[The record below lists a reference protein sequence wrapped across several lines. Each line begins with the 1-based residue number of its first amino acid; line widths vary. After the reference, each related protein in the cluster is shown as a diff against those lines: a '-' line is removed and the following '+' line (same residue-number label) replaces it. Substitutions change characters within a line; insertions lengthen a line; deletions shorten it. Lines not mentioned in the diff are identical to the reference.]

1 MDSISF
7 AQDVVAG
14 DAWLIVD
21 AQGNLKIAPLDYVP
35 QEGDVILSV
44 GENPLTVPEDIVT
57 ELRVSIAQQNS
68 IQSVDAQS
76 GIQGV
81 LDSLEQ
87 GGDPTA
93 EDGNDPQS
101 GDDEGSSLTATG
113 AVERD
118 GAQTIAT
125 TDFQTEGVFPAGFTP
140 EQSDAVTE
148 LIVQTVALLA
158 VSTVSLTDNNGEE
171 VINGEGETAT
181 IKGFLGG
188 NSETLE
194 SLIITDSENQQI
206 EIDPSQIVFDGNGNY
221 EVTGIDV
228 AQLADGV
235 LTVVASG
242 SDGDGNPVSVTDT
255 VEKDFTYGDDGDDE
269 GTDITPPFVSLT
281 DNTEGEDAAENEVIN
296 ESEQAT
302 ITGYLGE
309 GGKTLDS
316 LVITGPGGEPIDVD
330 LDLVTIDEDGYYT
343 IENIDVS
350 GFDDGILTVTAQSTD
365 VDGNKATVTDAVEKD
380 FTYGDD
386 GDDEGDDI
394 APPSVSLTDNNPD
407 EEGNDREIING
418 ADLVDG
424 QLVGEPEKAT
434 VTGYLG
440 EGVETLDS
448 LVITDSEGTE
458 IVIAVSDVTINP
470 DGTYAVNNDV
480 DVSGLLDGEL
490 TVTAKSTD
498 VDGNKATVT
507 DTVVK
512 DFTYGDDGD
521 DEGSDIA
528 QPTVSLTDN
537 NPDEEGNDR
546 EIINGADLV
555 DGQLVGEPEKATV
568 TGYLGEGVETLDS
581 LVITDSEGT
590 EIVIAVSDVTIN
602 PDGTYAVNNDV
613 DVSGLLDGELTVTA
627 KSTDVDGNKA
637 TVTDTVVKDFTY
649 GDDGEDEGDDIAQP
663 SVSLTDN
670 NPDEEGNDREIINGA
685 DLVDGQLV
693 GEPEKATVTGYLG
706 EGVETL
712 DSLVITDSEGTEIV
726 IAVSDVTINPD
737 GTYAV
742 NNDVDVSG
750 LLDGELTVTAQ
761 STDVDGNKAT
771 VTDTVVKDFTY
782 GDDGEDEGDDIAQPS
797 VSLTDNNPDEEG
809 NDREI
814 INGADVVDGELV
826 SEPEKAT
833 VTGYLGEGV
842 ETLDSLVI
850 TDSEGTEIVIAV
862 SDVTINPDGTYA
874 VNNDVDVSGLLDGE
888 LTVTAKSTDVDGN
901 KATVTDTVVKDFT
914 YGDDGDDEGSDI
926 AQPTVSLTDN
936 NPDEDGN
943 DREIING
950 ADLVDGQLVG
960 EPEKA
965 TVTGYLGE
973 GVETLDS
980 LVITDSE
987 GTEIVIAVSDVTIN
1001 PDGTYAV
1008 NNDVDV
1014 SGLLDGELTVTA
1026 QSTDVDGNKAT
1037 VTDTVVKDFTYG
1049 DDGEDEGDDIAQ
1061 PTVSLTDNNPDED
1074 GNDRE
1079 IINGADLVDGQLVG
1093 EPEKATV
1100 TGYLG
1105 EGVETLDS
1113 LVITDSEGTEIVIA
1127 VSDVTIN
1134 PDGTYAV
1141 NNDVDVSGLL
1151 DGELTVT
1158 AKSTDV
1164 DGNKATVT
1172 DTVVKDFTYGD
1183 DGEDEG
1189 DDIAQPSV
1197 SLTDNNPD
1205 EEGNDR
1211 EIINGADVVDGELV
1225 SEPEKATVTGYLG
1238 EGVETLDSLVITD
1251 SEGTEIVIAVSDVT
1265 INPDGTYAVN
1275 NDVDVSGLLDGELTV
1290 TAKSTDVD
1298 GNKAT
1303 VTDTVVKDFT
1313 YGDDGDDEGSDIA
1326 QPTVSLT
1333 DNNPDEEGNNR
1344 EIINGADV
1352 VDGQPVG
1359 DPEKATITGYLG
1371 EGGKTLDSLI
1381 ISGPGG
1387 DPIEF
1392 EVSEVTVDDDGY
1404 YEVQDIDVSGFD
1416 DGVLTVTAKSTD
1428 VDGNKATVTDTVV
1441 KDFTYGDDDDND
1453 DTITQPTVSLTD
1465 DIGEEEIDGT
1475 ETATITG
1482 YIGEGGLSL
1491 DSVVITDEKGE
1502 TLIVELE
1509 GITLVDGNYII
1520 TGVDVGDLSNGEL
1533 TVTANSTDIDGN
1545 KASVTDDA
1553 LKAEYAFVE
1562 EGSGDQEINGD
1573 DRNEIIIGDTTSVI
1587 GDKGEDLNIVILL
1600 DRSGS
1605 MRGDAQIGTA
1615 KTQIIQAFN
1624 KIVDSAVK
1632 DFSGNANIML
1642 AGFAGSTSIAF
1653 AVNLGADDETRT
1665 IDEIKADF
1673 AAAVNAIEAD
1683 GSTNYAEAFDVAT
1696 EWLEDQ
1702 GASESNPGVTLFI
1715 TDGQPNRDED
1725 EDEGAFDSLDDIS
1738 NVVAIGL
1745 DLNDD
1750 GKTTLNTFDSDGS
1763 AEFIVNVDG
1772 LAEAIEGEIFE
1783 TLPGKDTISSDGG
1796 RDILFGDT
1804 ISFDGIEGQGVEAL
1818 KNYVVANSD
1827 QTNETITTKDVFDYI
1842 TENANEFNISAD
1854 NHEGDT
1860 LVAGDQ
1866 DDILYGQ
1873 GGNDILDG
1881 SGGNDLLF
1889 GGSGDDTMTGGT
1901 GADTFVWTQSDLSE
1915 DGSIDVIKD
1924 FSLVEGDRVDL
1935 RDLFPDV
1942 NEPNDIDAL
1951 ISGFVD
1957 TVEGDDSSSSFTVE
1971 VNGNSLSIEFEGVSS
1986 TDLISDLQQMVVLT
2000 DA

>member
-148 LIVQTVALLA
+148 FIVQTVALLA

-365 VDGNKATVTDAVEKD
+365 VDGNKATVTDTVEKD
-380 FTYGDD
+380 FTYGD
-386 GDDEGDDI
+386 G
-394 APPSVSLTDNNPD
+394 
-407 EEGNDREIING
+407 
-418 ADLVDG
+418 
-424 QLVGEPEKAT
+424 
-434 VTGYLG
+434 
-440 EGVETLDS
+440 
-448 LVITDSEGTE
+448 
-458 IVIAVSDVTINP
+458 P
-470 DGTYAVNNDV
+470 DGEIT
-480 DVSGLLDGEL
+480 E
-490 TVTAKSTD
+490 
-498 VDGNKATVT
+498 
-507 DTVVK
+507 
-512 DFTYGDDGD
+512 
-521 DEGSDIA
+521 
-528 QPTVSLTDN
+528 PT
-537 NPDEEGNDR
+537 
-546 EIINGADLV
+546 
-555 DGQLVGEPEKATV
+555 
-568 TGYLGEGVETLDS
+568 
-581 LVITDSEGT
+581 
-590 EIVIAVSDVTIN
+590 
-602 PDGTYAVNNDV
+602 
-613 DVSGLLDGELTVTA
+613 
-627 KSTDVDGNKA
+627 
-637 TVTDTVVKDFTY
+637 
-649 GDDGEDEGDDIAQP
+649 
-663 SVSLTDN
+663 
-670 NPDEEGNDREIINGA
+670 
-685 DLVDGQLV
+685 
-693 GEPEKATVTGYLG
+693 
-706 EGVETL
+706 
-712 DSLVITDSEGTEIV
+712 
-726 IAVSDVTINPD
+726 
-737 GTYAV
+737 
-742 NNDVDVSG
+742 
-750 LLDGELTVTAQ
+750 
-761 STDVDGNKAT
+761 
-771 VTDTVVKDFTY
+771 
-782 GDDGEDEGDDIAQPS
+782 

-826 SEPEKAT
+826 
-833 VTGYLGEGV
+833 G
-842 ETLDSLVI
+842 
-850 TDSEGTEIVIAV
+850 
-862 SDVTINPDGTYA
+862 
-874 VNNDVDVSGLLDGE
+874 
-888 LTVTAKSTDVDGN
+888 
-901 KATVTDTVVKDFT
+901 
-914 YGDDGDDEGSDI
+914 
-926 AQPTVSLTDN
+926 
-936 NPDEDGN
+936 
-943 DREIING
+943 
-950 ADLVDGQLVG
+950 
-960 EPEKA
+960 
-965 TVTGYLGE
+965 
-973 GVETLDS
+973 
-980 LVITDSE
+980 
-987 GTEIVIAVSDVTIN
+987 
-1001 PDGTYAV
+1001 
-1008 NNDVDV
+1008 
-1014 SGLLDGELTVTA
+1014 
-1026 QSTDVDGNKAT
+1026 
-1037 VTDTVVKDFTYG
+1037 
-1049 DDGEDEGDDIAQ
+1049 
-1061 PTVSLTDNNPDED
+1061 
-1074 GNDRE
+1074 
-1079 IINGADLVDGQLVG
+1079 
-1093 EPEKATV
+1093 
-1100 TGYLG
+1100 
-1105 EGVETLDS
+1105 
-1113 LVITDSEGTEIVIA
+1113 
-1127 VSDVTIN
+1127 
-1134 PDGTYAV
+1134 
-1141 NNDVDVSGLL
+1141 
-1151 DGELTVT
+1151 
-1158 AKSTDV
+1158 
-1164 DGNKATVT
+1164 
-1172 DTVVKDFTYGD
+1172 
-1183 DGEDEG
+1183 
-1189 DDIAQPSV
+1189 
-1197 SLTDNNPD
+1197 
-1205 EEGNDR
+1205 
-1211 EIINGADVVDGELV
+1211 
-1225 SEPEKATVTGYLG
+1225 EPEKATVTGYLG

-1986 TDLISDLQQMVVLT
+1986 TDLISDLQQMVVLI

>member
-365 VDGNKATVTDAVEKD
+365 VDGNKATVTDTVEKD
-380 FTYGDD
+380 FTYGDGPD
-386 GDDEGDDI
+386 GEIAEPTVSLTDNNPDEEGNDREIINGADLVDGELVGEPEKATVTGYLGEGVETLDSLVITDSEGTEIVIAVSDVTINPDGTYAVNNDVDVSGLLDGELTVTAKSTDVDGNKATVTDTVVKDFTYGDDGEDEGSDIAQPSVSLTDNNPDEEGNDREIINGADLVDGQLVGEPEKATVTGYLGEGVETLDSLVITDSEGTEIVIAVSDVTINPDGTYAVNNDIDVSGLLDGELTVTAKSTDVDGNKATVTDTVVKDFTYGDDGEDEGDDI

-490 TVTAKSTD
+490 TVTA
-498 VDGNKATVT
+498 
-507 DTVVK
+507 
-512 DFTYGDDGD
+512 
-521 DEGSDIA
+521 
-528 QPTVSLTDN
+528 Q
-537 NPDEEGNDR
+537 
-546 EIINGADLV
+546 
-555 DGQLVGEPEKATV
+555 
-568 TGYLGEGVETLDS
+568 
-581 LVITDSEGT
+581 
-590 EIVIAVSDVTIN
+590 
-602 PDGTYAVNNDV
+602 
-613 DVSGLLDGELTVTA
+613 
-627 KSTDVDGNKA
+627 
-637 TVTDTVVKDFTY
+637 
-649 GDDGEDEGDDIAQP
+649 
-663 SVSLTDN
+663 
-670 NPDEEGNDREIINGA
+670 
-685 DLVDGQLV
+685 
-693 GEPEKATVTGYLG
+693 
-706 EGVETL
+706 
-712 DSLVITDSEGTEIV
+712 
-726 IAVSDVTINPD
+726 
-737 GTYAV
+737 
-742 NNDVDVSG
+742 
-750 LLDGELTVTAQ
+750 
-761 STDVDGNKAT
+761 
-771 VTDTVVKDFTY
+771 
-782 GDDGEDEGDDIAQPS
+782 
-797 VSLTDNNPDEEG
+797 
-809 NDREI
+809 
-814 INGADVVDGELV
+814 
-826 SEPEKAT
+826 
-833 VTGYLGEGV
+833 
-842 ETLDSLVI
+842 
-850 TDSEGTEIVIAV
+850 
-862 SDVTINPDGTYA
+862 
-874 VNNDVDVSGLLDGE
+874 
-888 LTVTAKSTDVDGN
+888 
-901 KATVTDTVVKDFT
+901 
-914 YGDDGDDEGSDI
+914 
-926 AQPTVSLTDN
+926 
-936 NPDEDGN
+936 
-943 DREIING
+943 
-950 ADLVDGQLVG
+950 
-960 EPEKA
+960 
-965 TVTGYLGE
+965 
-973 GVETLDS
+973 
-980 LVITDSE
+980 
-987 GTEIVIAVSDVTIN
+987 
-1001 PDGTYAV
+1001 
-1008 NNDVDV
+1008 
-1014 SGLLDGELTVTA
+1014 
-1026 QSTDVDGNKAT
+1026 
-1037 VTDTVVKDFTYG
+1037 
-1049 DDGEDEGDDIAQ
+1049 
-1061 PTVSLTDNNPDED
+1061 
-1074 GNDRE
+1074 
-1079 IINGADLVDGQLVG
+1079 
-1093 EPEKATV
+1093 
-1100 TGYLG
+1100 
-1105 EGVETLDS
+1105 
-1113 LVITDSEGTEIVIA
+1113 
-1127 VSDVTIN
+1127 
-1134 PDGTYAV
+1134 
-1141 NNDVDVSGLL
+1141 
-1151 DGELTVT
+1151 
-1158 AKSTDV
+1158 
-1164 DGNKATVT
+1164 
-1172 DTVVKDFTYGD
+1172 
-1183 DGEDEG
+1183 
-1189 DDIAQPSV
+1189 
-1197 SLTDNNPD
+1197 
-1205 EEGNDR
+1205 
-1211 EIINGADVVDGELV
+1211 
-1225 SEPEKATVTGYLG
+1225 
-1238 EGVETLDSLVITD
+1238 
-1251 SEGTEIVIAVSDVT
+1251 
-1265 INPDGTYAVN
+1265 
-1275 NDVDVSGLLDGELTV
+1275 
-1290 TAKSTDVD
+1290 STDVD

-1818 KNYVVANSD
+1818 KNYVVANLD

>member
-1 MDSISF
+1 
-7 AQDVVAG
+7 
-14 DAWLIVD
+14 
-21 AQGNLKIAPLDYVP
+21 
-35 QEGDVILSV
+35 
-44 GENPLTVPEDIVT
+44 
-57 ELRVSIAQQNS
+57 
-68 IQSVDAQS
+68 
-76 GIQGV
+76 
-81 LDSLEQ
+81 
-87 GGDPTA
+87 
-93 EDGNDPQS
+93 
-101 GDDEGSSLTATG
+101 
-113 AVERD
+113 
-118 GAQTIAT
+118 
-125 TDFQTEGVFPAGFTP
+125 
-140 EQSDAVTE
+140 
-148 LIVQTVALLA
+148 
-158 VSTVSLTDNNGEE
+158 
-171 VINGEGETAT
+171 
-181 IKGFLGG
+181 
-188 NSETLE
+188 
-194 SLIITDSENQQI
+194 
-206 EIDPSQIVFDGNGNY
+206 
-221 EVTGIDV
+221 
-228 AQLADGV
+228 
-235 LTVVASG
+235 
-242 SDGDGNPVSVTDT
+242 
-255 VEKDFTYGDDGDDE
+255 
-269 GTDITPPFVSLT
+269 
-281 DNTEGEDAAENEVIN
+281 
-296 ESEQAT
+296 
-302 ITGYLGE
+302 
-309 GGKTLDS
+309 
-316 LVITGPGGEPIDVD
+316 
-330 LDLVTIDEDGYYT
+330 
-343 IENIDVS
+343 
-350 GFDDGILTVTAQSTD
+350 
-365 VDGNKATVTDAVEKD
+365 
-380 FTYGDD
+380 
-386 GDDEGDDI
+386 
-394 APPSVSLTDNNPD
+394 
-407 EEGNDREIING
+407 
-418 ADLVDG
+418 DG
-424 QLVGEPEKAT
+424 QLVGEPEK
-434 VTGYLG
+434 
-440 EGVETLDS
+440 S
-448 LVITDSEGTE
+448 
-458 IVIAVSDVTINP
+458 
-470 DGTYAVNNDV
+470 
-480 DVSGLLDGEL
+480 
-490 TVTAKSTD
+490 
-498 VDGNKATVT
+498 
-507 DTVVK
+507 
-512 DFTYGDDGD
+512 
-521 DEGSDIA
+521 
-528 QPTVSLTDN
+528 
-537 NPDEEGNDR
+537 
-546 EIINGADLV
+546 
-555 DGQLVGEPEKATV
+555 TV

-782 GDDGEDEGDDIAQPS
+782 GDDG
-797 VSLTDNNPDEEG
+797 
-809 NDREI
+809 
-814 INGADVVDGELV
+814 
-826 SEPEKAT
+826 
-833 VTGYLGEGV
+833 
-842 ETLDSLVI
+842 
-850 TDSEGTEIVIAV
+850 
-862 SDVTINPDGTYA
+862 
-874 VNNDVDVSGLLDGE
+874 
-888 LTVTAKSTDVDGN
+888 
-901 KATVTDTVVKDFT
+901 
-914 YGDDGDDEGSDI
+914 DDEGSDI

-936 NPDEDGN
+936 NPDEEGN
-943 DREIING
+943 N
-950 ADLVDGQLVG
+950 
-960 EPEKA
+960 
-965 TVTGYLGE
+965 
-973 GVETLDS
+973 
-980 LVITDSE
+980 
-987 GTEIVIAVSDVTIN
+987 
-1001 PDGTYAV
+1001 
-1008 NNDVDV
+1008 
-1014 SGLLDGELTVTA
+1014 
-1026 QSTDVDGNKAT
+1026 
-1037 VTDTVVKDFTYG
+1037 
-1049 DDGEDEGDDIAQ
+1049 
-1061 PTVSLTDNNPDED
+1061 
-1074 GNDRE
+1074 RE

-1172 DTVVKDFTYGD
+1172 DTVEKDFTYGD
-1183 DGEDEG
+1183 GPDGEITE
-1189 DDIAQPSV
+1189 PTV

-1211 EIINGADVVDGELV
+1211 EIINGADVVDGEIV
-1225 SEPEKATVTGYLG
+1225 GEPEKATVTGYLG

-1290 TAKSTDVD
+1290 TAQSTDVD

-1491 DSVVITDEKGE
+1491 DSAVITDEKGE

-1745 DLNDD
+1745 DLSDD

>member
-1 MDSISF
+1 D
-7 AQDVVAG
+7 
-14 DAWLIVD
+14 
-21 AQGNLKIAPLDYVP
+21 
-35 QEGDVILSV
+35 
-44 GENPLTVPEDIVT
+44 GEI
-57 ELRVSIAQQNS
+57 
-68 IQSVDAQS
+68 
-76 GIQGV
+76 
-81 LDSLEQ
+81 
-87 GGDPTA
+87 
-93 EDGNDPQS
+93 
-101 GDDEGSSLTATG
+101 
-113 AVERD
+113 
-118 GAQTIAT
+118 
-125 TDFQTEGVFPAGFTP
+125 
-140 EQSDAVTE
+140 
-148 LIVQTVALLA
+148 
-158 VSTVSLTDNNGEE
+158 
-171 VINGEGETAT
+171 
-181 IKGFLGG
+181 
-188 NSETLE
+188 
-194 SLIITDSENQQI
+194 
-206 EIDPSQIVFDGNGNY
+206 
-221 EVTGIDV
+221 
-228 AQLADGV
+228 
-235 LTVVASG
+235 
-242 SDGDGNPVSVTDT
+242 
-255 VEKDFTYGDDGDDE
+255 
-269 GTDITPPFVSLT
+269 
-281 DNTEGEDAAENEVIN
+281 
-296 ESEQAT
+296 
-302 ITGYLGE
+302 
-309 GGKTLDS
+309 
-316 LVITGPGGEPIDVD
+316 
-330 LDLVTIDEDGYYT
+330 
-343 IENIDVS
+343 
-350 GFDDGILTVTAQSTD
+350 
-365 VDGNKATVTDAVEKD
+365 
-380 FTYGDD
+380 
-386 GDDEGDDI
+386 
-394 APPSVSLTDNNPD
+394 
-407 EEGNDREIING
+407 
-418 ADLVDG
+418 
-424 QLVGEPEKAT
+424 VGEPEKAT

-521 DEGSDIA
+521 DEGSD
-528 QPTVSLTDN
+528 V
-537 NPDEEGNDR
+537 
-546 EIINGADLV
+546 
-555 DGQLVGEPEKATV
+555 
-568 TGYLGEGVETLDS
+568 
-581 LVITDSEGT
+581 
-590 EIVIAVSDVTIN
+590 
-602 PDGTYAVNNDV
+602 
-613 DVSGLLDGELTVTA
+613 
-627 KSTDVDGNKA
+627 
-637 TVTDTVVKDFTY
+637 
-649 GDDGEDEGDDIAQP
+649 
-663 SVSLTDN
+663 
-670 NPDEEGNDREIINGA
+670 
-685 DLVDGQLV
+685 
-693 GEPEKATVTGYLG
+693 
-706 EGVETL
+706 
-712 DSLVITDSEGTEIV
+712 
-726 IAVSDVTINPD
+726 
-737 GTYAV
+737 
-742 NNDVDVSG
+742 
-750 LLDGELTVTAQ
+750 
-761 STDVDGNKAT
+761 
-771 VTDTVVKDFTY
+771 
-782 GDDGEDEGDDIAQPS
+782 
-797 VSLTDNNPDEEG
+797 
-809 NDREI
+809 
-814 INGADVVDGELV
+814 
-826 SEPEKAT
+826 
-833 VTGYLGEGV
+833 
-842 ETLDSLVI
+842 
-850 TDSEGTEIVIAV
+850 
-862 SDVTINPDGTYA
+862 
-874 VNNDVDVSGLLDGE
+874 
-888 LTVTAKSTDVDGN
+888 
-901 KATVTDTVVKDFT
+901 
-914 YGDDGDDEGSDI
+914 
-926 AQPTVSLTDN
+926 
-936 NPDEDGN
+936 
-943 DREIING
+943 
-950 ADLVDGQLVG
+950 
-960 EPEKA
+960 
-965 TVTGYLGE
+965 
-973 GVETLDS
+973 
-980 LVITDSE
+980 
-987 GTEIVIAVSDVTIN
+987 
-1001 PDGTYAV
+1001 
-1008 NNDVDV
+1008 
-1014 SGLLDGELTVTA
+1014 
-1026 QSTDVDGNKAT
+1026 
-1037 VTDTVVKDFTYG
+1037 
-1049 DDGEDEGDDIAQ
+1049 
-1061 PTVSLTDNNPDED
+1061 
-1074 GNDRE
+1074 
-1079 IINGADLVDGQLVG
+1079 
-1093 EPEKATV
+1093 
-1100 TGYLG
+1100 
-1105 EGVETLDS
+1105 
-1113 LVITDSEGTEIVIA
+1113 
-1127 VSDVTIN
+1127 
-1134 PDGTYAV
+1134 
-1141 NNDVDVSGLL
+1141 
-1151 DGELTVT
+1151 
-1158 AKSTDV
+1158 
-1164 DGNKATVT
+1164 
-1172 DTVVKDFTYGD
+1172 
-1183 DGEDEG
+1183 
-1189 DDIAQPSV
+1189 
-1197 SLTDNNPD
+1197 
-1205 EEGNDR
+1205 
-1211 EIINGADVVDGELV
+1211 
-1225 SEPEKATVTGYLG
+1225 
-1238 EGVETLDSLVITD
+1238 
-1251 SEGTEIVIAVSDVT
+1251 
-1265 INPDGTYAVN
+1265 
-1275 NDVDVSGLLDGELTV
+1275 
-1290 TAKSTDVD
+1290 
-1298 GNKAT
+1298 
-1303 VTDTVVKDFT
+1303 
-1313 YGDDGDDEGSDIA
+1313 A

-1986 TDLISDLQQMVVLT
+1986 TDLISDLQQMVVLI